1 MCTPVPQKTSSEEV
15 QDTRD
20 IIDDTDN
27 KKEVKKNKDKEEDS
41 DVGEAVID
49 ILGGVLN
56 LVNGA
61 LDAAEEIAGNEV
73 NWYPIFTISFRYFYL
88 INCISDNFT
97 SLLLLHFDIVGRMY
111 KNLYQIS

>member
-1 MCTPVPQKTSSEEV
+1 MSFSVVQLIKSTPVPQKTSSEEV

-20 IIDDTDN
+20 IVIEKEN
-27 KKEVKKNKDKEEDS
+27 KKEVIKKKNTNKKDEDNS

-73 NWYPIFTISFRYFYL
+73 NWHFTYHKLVIFPFSYT
-88 INCISDNFT
+88 NCSSEFFT
-97 SLLLLHFDIVGRMY
+97 
-111 KNLYQIS
+111 

>member
-1 MCTPVPQKTSSEEV
+1 MSFSVVQLAMCTPVPQKTSSEEV

-20 IIDDTDN
+20 IVN
-27 KKEVKKNKDKEEDS
+27 KKGNKKQVNKNKDEEDNS

-73 NWYPIFTISFRYFYL
+73 NWHYTYL
-88 INCISDNFT
+88 
-97 SLLLLHFDIVGRMY
+97 
-111 KNLYQIS
+111 